1 MGQLAIENRAENF
14 YNKSSLKRM
23 HLWDLLEV
31 IVDKNKVADLA
42 RSFSSLCKQAV
53 QESQITQKMTS
64 PAVTLLALTIFRVI
78 SDNNPADK
86 SRTWW

>member
-1 MGQLAIENRAENF
+1 MGQSTIENRAENF

-23 HLWDLLEV
+23 HLSNLLEV

-42 RSFSSLCKQAV
+42 RSFSSLCKQTV